1 MLIISLPS
9 AACVA
14 APKVRF
20 NLIILENALNA
31 YSHRDVCR
39 LPVLDDNMV
48 EYCSLPLGAR
58 RIFSFLSF
66 CRDDV
71 PASISFINDIL
82 SSLVPF
88 SACYCGNVS
97 SHRQPK
103 CQHHFDSV
111 CAPVAHCLP
120 EVALLG
126 SGRPDVAP
134 NSHTICD
141 FSSMWLMGR
150 TWHEIREI
158 L

>member
-1 MLIISLPS
+1 MLWMLIISLPS

-20 NLIILENALNA
+20 NLIILENALTA

-97 SHRQPK
+97 FHRQPK

-111 CAPVAHCLP
+111 CAPVFPKWPYSAPAGLTCTKLSHNMRLLIH
-120 EVALLG
+120 VANG
-126 SGRPDVAP
+126 TNMA
-134 NSHTICD
+134 
-141 FSSMWLMGR
+141 
-150 TWHEIREI
+150 
-158 L
+158 